1 MTHITD
7 SLVTTAPGMTQVIS
21 RSHKSLQMVIASVW
35 DIDCDSQCVRFS
47 VSGTQE
53 RVGLIDRG
61 QRSSPDMF
69 FCQCDTCIHT
79 KLLMLGH
86 KCVSVSYM
94 GVAYLSVMTFC
105 VSVFLFF

>member
-1 MTHITD
+1 MRTLIIDYPHR
-7 SLVTTAPGMTQVIS
+7 GRQ
-21 RSHKSLQMVIASVW
+21 SLQMVIASVW

-69 FCQCDTCIHT
+69 FANVIP
-79 KLLMLGH
+79 
-86 KCVSVSYM
+86 VSTQS
-94 GVAYLSVMTFC
+94 F
-105 VSVFLFF
+105 